1 MQHSYPQMPTSTEQQ
16 KKLQMLQ
23 LVKTNSSLAQFQALQ
38 ELKSIAIKTVED
50 LFEEHKKQME
60 REMRQMVEDIKR
72 NDPINA
78 GFIDKIVNKTVAQLV
93 RDTKGDVGEPGYT
106 PIRGTDYFTE
116 NDITVMVNTVFSRI
130 PISKD
135 GVDGY
140 TPVEGVD
147 YPSKRE
153 IREYV
158 LEYITTALSR
168 IPKAESGKTPIKGVD
183 YFTERDIQ
191 EILKRFHIDIPEV
204 TGEVIVQKVNTL
216 EIKPEKQIDASHI
229 KNLPKFIERVNARR
243 TLHRGGAEV
252 RVYDLSAST
261 DGTTKTFTVPG
272 HSSAIMV
279 TGTDFPLFYR
289 LTVDF
294 TVSGTTLTLTSEVPA
309 PTSGASLFFWYN
321 T

>member
-1 MQHSYPQMPTSTEQQ
+1 MPTPTQN
-16 KKLQMLQ
+16 LRILQ
-23 LVKTNSSLAQFQALQ
+23 LLKTNPTLAQFQALQ

-60 REMRQMVEDIKR
+60 REMRRMVEDIKK

-93 RDTKGDVGEPGYT
+93 RDTKGDIGEKGDTGDTGPEGPRGFTGMPG
-106 PIRGTDYFTE
+106 PQGFRGEIGSMGPPGRLGRDG
-116 NDITVMVNTVFSRI
+116 
-130 PISKD
+130 KD
-135 GVDGY
+135 GIDG
-140 TPVEGVD
+140 
-147 YPSKRE
+147 
-153 IREYV
+153 
-158 LEYITTALSR
+158 LSGM
-168 IPKAESGKTPIKGVD
+168 SGKDGLTGKDGSPD
-183 YFTERDIQ
+183 
-191 EILKRFHIDIPEV
+191 
-204 TGEVIVQKVNTL
+204 TGEQIVKKVNTL
-216 EIKPEKQIDASHI
+216 EIRPDLQIDASHI
-229 KNLPKFIERVNARR
+229 KNLPKFIERINARR

-252 RVYDLSAST
+252 RVSDLSAST